1 MIAGSFCR
9 NGNSVAPG
17 RFLHGD
23 KNVIA
28 LCIDSLGQIALD
40 TYALHDIELARA
52 LAEEDA
58 RCFPWLRQNLRGENF
73 KIDME
78 YILVGEVDSLNR
90 SHVTIVGHASG
101 FADGERYFWKNVHR
115 VDYECFALPVSDRM
129 SVESWIRN
137 IRMGAA
143 VCIDTTYSVA
153 IGFTEH
159 GDATRRKQNLH
170 CIMGDYPS
178 ELPSASVS
186 SAFPPPNPC

>member
-73 KIDME
+73 RIDME

-115 VDYECFALPVSDRM
+115 VDYECFALPVPDELRCKVGSQ
-129 SVESWIRN
+129 N
-137 IRMGAA
+137 LRMGAA
-143 VCIDTTYSVA
+143 VRIDQVYRVPIDSTVR
-153 IGFTEH
+153 
-159 GDATRRKQNLH
+159 GDA
-170 CIMGDYPS
+170 
-178 ELPSASVS
+178 
-186 SAFPPPNPC
+186 